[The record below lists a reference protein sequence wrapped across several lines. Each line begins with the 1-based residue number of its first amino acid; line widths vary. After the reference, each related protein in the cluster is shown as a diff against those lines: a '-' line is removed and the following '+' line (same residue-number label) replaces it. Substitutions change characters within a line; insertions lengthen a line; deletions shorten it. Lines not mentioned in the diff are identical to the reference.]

1 VIRRAIACLLVIALL
16 TATSAAQPVPNPTVM
31 VLPIDGDADP
41 AVRKQLTTLI
51 EADVANLG
59 TVKAGTTTLGETAAA
74 IGCDPSTSACAESV
88 RTTLSVDVLIYG
100 TASANNGQVELVITK
115 QEKDKPAVTATQT
128 INAADAKLDPVA
140 MREITGKPAPVTCM
154 GNAMPQPDGTCR
166 EQPKKKPRTERIIG
180 ISVLVGAGLFAIGG
194 LTQWS
199 EKSKKQELIDE
210 APTNTLA
217 DFQALEALEDDA
229 AKKATAGNLLMLG
242 AVAAASVGVYLLY
255 RDRKAQ
261 REITVTPTASSTGA
275 GVLVTI
281 GAR

>member
-1 VIRRAIACLLVIALL
+1 MIQRAIACLLVITLL
-16 TATSAAQPVPNPTVM
+16 TAAALAQPASSTVM

-41 AVRKQLTTLI
+41 AVRNQLAALI

-74 IGCDPSTSACAESV
+74 IGCDPTTSACAESV

-100 TASANNGQVELVITK
+100 TASSKNGQLELVITK

-128 INAADAKLDPVA
+128 ITTTDPKLDPVA

-194 LTQWS
+194 LTQWN
-199 EKSKKQELIDE
+199 EKSKKQQLIDD

-261 REITVTPTASSTGA
+261 RELTVTPAVTPTSA